1 MLFWHF
7 FAFAKLFFNG
17 VFTTDILLLKI
28 ATAME
33 ILQLIYDFRLY
44 LLTHWPNGKSTNQ
57 NQDLFFYFFYRL
69 TQECR
74 NSERQ
79 LGIAREELRKVREA
93 QKEKEKREEELCQQS
108 TLHNF
113 QIEEIKRLLADSKA
127 TNQSLI
133 EERYS
138 MILLPNRVIQLQY
151 CFCVSNVEAKRKQ
164 RFKDV

>member
-1 MLFWHF
+1 MASQRIRTKTF
-7 FAFAKLFFNG
+7 
-17 VFTTDILLLKI
+17 
-28 ATAME
+28 
-33 ILQLIYDFRLY
+33 
-44 LLTHWPNGKSTNQ
+44 
-57 NQDLFFYFFYRL
+57 FFYFFYRL

-138 MILLPNRVIQLQY
+138 MILLQNRVI
-151 CFCVSNVEAKRKQ
+151 
-164 RFKDV
+164 